1 MQAVHDKFFKRTM
14 LSLLIPGVLL
24 TTGCSQETQTVAEA
38 AEAPIAAQEIIR
50 TGESTNLN
58 TSIFIPAAAET
69 LYLSGAGASPNADG
83 SWGDM
88 QAQTVDIFN
97 GFRTKMEAVGWSMS
111 DIVQVRVFAVAGP
124 DGVLDFAG
132 FNTGYQQFFGVDS
145 NPTKP
150 VRTFV
155 QIAGLV
161 REGWLVEVEVR
172 AARMPSTM

>member
-1 MQAVHDKFFKRTM
+1 MQVVNKRFFQRAM
-14 LSLLIPGVLL
+14 LSLLIPSVLL
-24 TTGCSQETQTVAEA
+24 TASCADQTETVVEA
-38 AEAPIAAQEIIR
+38 AEAPAAVPEIIR

-58 TSIFIPAAAET
+58 TSIFIPSGAET

-83 SWGDM
+83 TWGDM
-88 QAQTVDIFN
+88 QAQTIDIFN
-97 GFRTKMEAVGWSMS
+97 GFKTKLEAVGWSMS

-132 FNTGYQQFFGVDS
+132 FNSGYQQFFGVDS

-172 AARMPSTM
+172 AARMPAAM

>member
-1 MQAVHDKFFKRTM
+1 MQALQYRFLQRTM

-24 TTGCSQETQTVAEA
+24 TAGCAEETQTVAEA
-38 AEAPIAAQEIIR
+38 AEAPMAAPEIIR
-50 TGESTNLN
+50 TGESRNLN
-58 TSIFIPAAAET
+58 TSIFIPAGAET

-83 SWGDM
+83 SWGNM
-88 QAQTVDIFN
+88 EAQTVDIFN
-97 GFRTKMEAVGWSMS
+97 GFRAKLEEVGWSMS

-132 FNTGYQQFFGVDS
+132 FNSGYQQFFGVES

-172 AARMPSTM
+172 AARMPAQM

>member
-1 MQAVHDKFFKRTM
+1 MQAVHNRFLQRAMF
-14 LSLLIPGVLL
+14 SLLLPGVLL
-24 TTGCSQETQTVAEA
+24 IAGCAEESQTAVEA
-38 AEAPIAAQEIIR
+38 AEAPVAAPEIIR
-50 TGESTNLN
+50 TGESTNLY
-58 TSIFIPAAAET
+58 TSIYIPSGAET

-83 SWGDM
+83 TWGNM
-88 QAQTVDIFN
+88 EAQAVDIFN
-97 GFRTKMEAVGWSMS
+97 GFKTKLEAVGWSMS

-132 FNTGYQQFFGVDS
+132 FNSGYQQFFGVES

-172 AARMPSTM
+172 AARMPAAM

>member
-1 MQAVHDKFFKRTM
+1 MHAVHNGFLKRAIVA
-14 LSLLIPGVLL
+14 LFIPGVLL
-24 TTGCSQETQTVAEA
+24 TAGCTEGTQTVVEA
-38 AEAPIAAQEIIR
+38 AAAPAAAPEIVR
-50 TGESTNLN
+50 TGESAILN
-58 TSIFIPAAAET
+58 TSIYIPSGAET

-83 SWGDM
+83 TWGDM
-88 QAQTVDIFN
+88 QAQAVDIFN
-97 GFRTKMEAVGWSMS
+97 GFKTKLEAVGWSMS

-132 FNTGYQQFFGVDS
+132 FNAGYQQFFGVEA

-172 AARMPSTM
+172 AARMPSSM